1 MVAKTKSQHRQRF
14 QRWGPG
20 PLALLGYLYATSVLG
35 KRVGIMPFLREFY
48 PRRKYG
54 NLAQLAVRMKK
65 WLSQLQKADVVREEK
80 ERGFGGQ
87 RVWTL
92 LRKPTM
98 IVEIADILTIHLRF
112 SPVERLWNNHK
123 NRLKRWDLDELVRKY
138 KARWPR

>member
-1 MVAKTKSQHRQRF
+1 MVSKTNSQRKQRF

-48 PRRKYG
+48 PRRTYG
-54 NLAQLAVRMKK
+54 NLAQLAWRIKK
-65 WLSQLQKADVVREEK
+65 WLGQLRKAGVVSEEK
-80 ERGFGGQ
+80 EPGFGGQ

-98 IVEIADILTIHLRF
+98 ILEIADILTIHTRF
-112 SPVERLWNNHK
+112 SPVRRLWNEPK
-123 NRLKRWDLDELVRKY
+123 SRLKKWDLDELVRKY
-138 KARWPR
+138 RARWPR

>member
-1 MVAKTKSQHRQRF
+1 MMAKNKSQRRQRF

-20 PLALLGYLYATSVLG
+20 PLGLLGYLYATSVLG

-48 PRRKYG
+48 PHRKYG
-54 NLAQLAVRMKK
+54 NLAQLASRIRK
-65 WLSQLQKADVVREEK
+65 WLVQLKKAGVVREER

-98 IVEIADILTIHLRF
+98 IVGIADILTIHLCF
-112 SPVERLWNNHK
+112 SPVERLWNNDK
-123 NRLKRWDLDELVRKY
+123 SRLKRWDLDELVRKY
-138 KARWPR
+138 KARWPQ

>member
-1 MVAKTKSQHRQRF
+1 MVAKTKSQRTRRF

-35 KRVGIMPFLREFY
+35 KRVGIIPFLQEFY
-48 PRRKYG
+48 PRRNYG

-65 WLSQLQKADVVREEK
+65 WLAQLRKAGVVSEEK
-80 ERGFGGQ
+80 EPGFGGQ

-98 IVEIADILTIHLRF
+98 VIEIADILTMQLWF

-123 NRLKRWDLDELVRKY
+123 SRLKKWNLDELVRKY
-138 KARWPR
+138 NARWPR